1 MAEDIFYCNSWAE
14 WVEPEMLLNILRG
27 IHRPAPHNKKCS
39 GLNVSSAE
47 VEEPWPSIYENSSNF
62 LVKSL
67 VVSIIRELL
76 KFFFLL
82 VQKEQAEI
90 IPSSN
95 FFY

>member
-1 MAEDIFYCNSWAE
+1 M
-14 WVEPEMLLNILRG
+14 PRT
-27 IHRPAPHNKKCS
+27 APHNKKCS
-39 GLNVSSAE
+39 GLSVSSAE